1 MLQISCHLYIYL
13 FFLLK
18 IRWRGKKN
26 PISLPPSPDLVL
38 HLLMGRN
45 LSGCAGVPLPPSPY
59 LSFTRPVSNCFFP
72 DAHPARPPLAGLCL
86 LKADSP
92 RCINRERRA
101 EEPRRV
107 EASLP
112 LFVWML
118 LQRPGVEELR
128 TSTDDTL
135 GRRNVSFVLAQGS
148 AAVTRRTSSNLK
160 SI

>member
-1 MLQISCHLYIYL
+1 MILRRKENQWCLGTGLSTLE
-13 FFLLK
+13 
-18 IRWRGKKN
+18 
-26 PISLPPSPDLVL
+26 SLPPSPDLVL
-38 HLLMGRN
+38 HLLTGRK
-45 LSGCAGVPLPPSPY
+45 LSDCAGILCPPYPY

-118 LQRPGVEELR
+118 LQRAGVEELCA
-128 TSTDDTL
+128 STALTL
-135 GRRNVSFVLAQGS
+135 GRWNVSFVLAEGR
-148 AAVTRRTSSNLK
+148 ATVTKTSFLYQLTLK
-160 SI
+160 